1 MEYHPG
7 TLDRSRSGAA
17 KINFYSFFVNDYS
30 IGHKSIAH
38 NLYTGTGRGDPEKSF
53 ISRGVADSRIFERIL
68 LKFWAGQI
76 LKIWQNFFIFTI

>member
-7 TLDRSRSGAA
+7 KLERSGSGTA

-38 NLYTGTGRGDPEKSF
+38 NLYAGTGGEDPEKSF

-68 LKFWAGQI
+68 LKFLLGQN
-76 LKIWQNFFIFTI
+76 LDN